1 MKRAFY
7 LFYTAVSVSIIGCQN
22 SEESNTTDRTARSEN
37 LINVK
42 IQGAWTLTDELY
54 KGKSVKWE
62 GRPISPEMIFKE
74 NGYYL
79 YVDRITDKKMKSD
92 GISTIQ
98 ERYKGQFYLNGNNLI
113 MHHYISDSLVTKRFK
128 VEKLNATELVIND
141 TEHVHTMFLE
151 RQF

>member
-1 MKRAFY
+1 TCMW
-7 LFYTAVSVSIIGCQN
+7 TESPII
-22 SEESNTTDRTARSEN
+22 
-37 LINVK
+37 
-42 IQGAWTLTDELY
+42 
-54 KGKSVKWE
+54 
-62 GRPISPEMIFKE
+62 
-74 NGYYL
+74 
-79 YVDRITDKKMKSD
+79 KMKSD

-98 ERYKGQFYLNGNNLI
+98 ERYKGQFYLNENNLI